1 MTAVAITV
9 NPTISFTSRPWAADN
24 ARVGARAH
32 SEPVGRPFDVAV
44 EQRLVPVEVVVAARD
59 GDRDSLGRLCTLIHP
74 RLIGFYRYSGLTASE
89 SEDLT
94 GDVVEDVI
102 TRLATLRSPKAFDA
116 WMWSIGR
123 NRLKGWIR
131 VNRRPDRYEPST
143 PAAMGP
149 EERAI
154 DADDHS
160 RIRGAL
166 TMLSVK
172 DRELLWLRE
181 VEGLS
186 YEEIGG
192 RLSVATGTVRVACH
206 RARKKLEQAYQEEG
220 I

>member
-1 MTAVAITV
+1 MTAAVLTADAM
-9 NPTISFTSRPWAADN
+9 NSFTGRARTADN
-24 ARVGARAH
+24 AWVGTRAH
-32 SEPVGRPFDVAV
+32 AEPVGRAFDAAV
-44 EQRLVPVEVVVAARD
+44 EQRLVPLEVVAAARD
-59 GDRDSLGRLCTLIHP
+59 GNRESLGRLCTLIHP
-74 RLIGFYRYSGLTASE
+74 RLIGFYRYSGLTAYE
-89 SEDLT
+89 AEDLA

-131 VNRRPDRYEPST
+131 VNRRPDRFEPAS
-143 PAAMGP
+143 PAASGP
-149 EERAI
+149 EERVI

-192 RLSVATGTVRVACH
+192 RLSAATGTIRVACH
-206 RARKKLEQAYQEEG
+206 RARKKLEQAYQKEG
-220 I
+220 D

>member
-1 MTAVAITV
+1 VTAVVIATD
-9 NPTISFTSRPWAADN
+9 PLISLTSRPWAADN

-32 SEPVGRPFDVAV
+32 SEPVGRPFDITV
-44 EQRLVPVEVVVAARD
+44 EQRLVPLEVVVAARD
-59 GDRDSLGRLCTLIHP
+59 GNQDSLGRLCTLINP
-74 RLIGFYRYSGLTASE
+74 RLIGFYRYSGLTSDE
-89 SEDLT
+89 SEDVAA
-94 GDVVEDVI
+94 DVVEDVI
-102 TRLATLRSPKAFDA
+102 TRLATLRKPKAFDA

-131 VNRRPDRYEPST
+131 VNRRPDRYEPAT
-143 PAAMGP
+143 PAASGP
-149 EERAI
+149 EEQAI

-192 RLSVATGTVRVACH
+192 RLSAATGTIRVACH

>member
-1 MTAVAITV
+1 MFWSSAH
-9 NPTISFTSRPWAADN
+9 PTRRSEACNGDL
-24 ARVGARAH
+24 GHGRA
-32 SEPVGRPFDVAV
+32 
-44 EQRLVPVEVVVAARD
+44 
-59 GDRDSLGRLCTLIHP
+59 
-74 RLIGFYRYSGLTASE
+74 YRF
-89 SEDLT
+89 EDLFGST
-94 GDVVEDVI
+94 
-102 TRLATLRSPKAFDA
+102 S
-116 WMWSIGR
+116 
-123 NRLKGWIR
+123 
-131 VNRRPDRYEPST
+131 VNRRPDRYEPVT
-143 PAAMGP
+143 PAASGP

-192 RLSVATGTVRVACH
+192 RLSAATGTIRVACH

>member
-1 MTAVAITV
+1 MSAVAIAV
-9 NPTISFTSRPWAADN
+9 DPTISFTSRPWVADN
-24 ARVGARAH
+24 APVGARAH
-32 SEPVGRPFDVAV
+32 SEPISRPLDGSV
-44 EQRLVPVEVVVAARD
+44 EHGLVPIEVVTAARD
-59 GDRDSLGRLCTLIHP
+59 GNRNSLGRLCTLIHP
-74 RLIGFYRYSGLTASE
+74 RLIGFYRYSGLTSDE
-89 SEDLT
+89 SEDLA

-102 TRLATLRSPKAFDA
+102 TRIATLRNPKAFDA

-131 VNRRPDRYEPST
+131 VNRRPDRYEPAT
-143 PAAMGP
+143 PAIPGP

-186 YEEIGG
+186 YEDIGG
-192 RLSVATGTVRVACH
+192 RLSAATGTIRVACH
-206 RARKKLEQAYQEEG
+206 RARKKLEQAYQKEG
-220 I
+220 N

>member
-1 MTAVAITV
+1 MTATAIAAR
-9 NPTISFTSRPWAADN
+9 PTIGFTSRPWTADN
-24 ARVGARAH
+24 AHVGARAH
-32 SEPVGRPFDVAV
+32 SEPLGRPLDVAV
-44 EQRLVPVEVVVAARD
+44 EQRLVPIEVVSAARD
-59 GDRDSLGRLCTLIHP
+59 GDRESLGKLCALIHP
-74 RLIGFYRYSGLTASE
+74 RVIGFYRYSGLTASE
-89 SEDLT
+89 SEDLA

-102 TRLATLRSPKAFDA
+102 TRISTLRATKAFDA

-131 VNRRPDRYEPST
+131 INRRPDRYEPAR
-143 PAAMGP
+143 PAASGP
-149 EERAI
+149 EEQAI

-160 RIRGAL
+160 RIREAL

-192 RLSVATGTVRVACH
+192 RLSAATGTIRVACH

>member
-1 MTAVAITV
+1 VTAITIAA
-9 NPTISFTSRPWAADN
+9 NPKISFTSRPWAADN
-24 ARVGARAH
+24 APVGARAH
-32 SEPVGRPFDVAV
+32 SEPVGRPFDVTV
-44 EQRLVPVEVVVAARD
+44 EQRLVPLEVVVAARD

-89 SEDLT
+89 SEDLA
-94 GDVVEDVI
+94 GDVIEDVL

-143 PAAMGP
+143 PAASGP

-166 TMLSVK
+166 TMLSLK

-192 RLSVATGTVRVACH
+192 RLSAATGTIRVACH

>member
-1 MTAVAITV
+1 MTALAVTAD
-9 NPTISFTSRPWAADN
+9 PRISFTSRPWVADN
-24 ARVGARAH
+24 ARVGTRAY
-32 SEPVGRPFDVAV
+32 SEPVGQPFDTAV
-44 EQRLVPVEVVVAARD
+44 EQRLVPLEVVTAARD
-59 GDRDSLGRLCTLIHP
+59 GNRESLSRLCTLIHP
-74 RLIGFYRYSGLTASE
+74 RLIGFYRYSGLTTHEA
-89 SEDLT
+89 EDLA

-102 TRLATLRSPKAFDA
+102 THLVTLRNPKAFDA

-131 VNRRPDRYEPST
+131 ANRRPDRYEPSA
-143 PAAMGP
+143 PAVPGP

-154 DADDHS
+154 DDDDHS

-166 TMLSVK
+166 TMLGVK

-192 RLSVATGTVRVACH
+192 RLSAATGTIRVACH
-206 RARKKLEQAYQEEG
+206 RARKKLEQAYQKEG
-220 I
+220 D